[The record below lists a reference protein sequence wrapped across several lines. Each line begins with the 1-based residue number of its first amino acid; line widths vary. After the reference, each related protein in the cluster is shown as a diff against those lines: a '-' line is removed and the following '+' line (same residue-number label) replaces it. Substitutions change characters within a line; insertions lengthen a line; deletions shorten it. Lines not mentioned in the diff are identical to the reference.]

1 MDGQP
6 SASVTATTSSGNRL
20 SRDICSSERLEGS
33 GGRKR
38 NSSPRGSLVS
48 SGFFCEIS
56 QFWQL
61 RQRKTQP
68 DVAREKLSVPGR
80 KWNSGFFS
88 TGSTWNVHG
97 LRKSRCS
104 I

>member
-6 SASVTATTSSGNRL
+6 SASVTATTSSGNRAAD
-20 SRDICSSERLEGS
+20 RDICSIVRP
-33 GGRKR
+33 GGNGGFNRS
-38 NSSPRGSLVS
+38 SSPCGSLVS

-56 QFWQL
+56 QFWQF

-68 DVAREKLSVPGR
+68 EVASEKLNVPGR

-88 TGSTWNVHG
+88 TGSTWNVQG
-97 LRKSRCS
+97 LP
-104 I
+104 

>member
-20 SRDICSSERLEGS
+20 NRDICSSVSSTGN
-33 GGRKR
+33 GGFKR
-38 NSSPRGSLVS
+38 NSSPCGSLVS

-56 QFWQL
+56 QFWQF

-68 DVAREKLSVPGR
+68 EVASEKLNVPGR
-80 KWNSGFFS
+80 KWKSGFFS
-88 TGSTWNVHG
+88 TGSTWKVQG
-97 LRKSRCS
+97 LP
-104 I
+104 